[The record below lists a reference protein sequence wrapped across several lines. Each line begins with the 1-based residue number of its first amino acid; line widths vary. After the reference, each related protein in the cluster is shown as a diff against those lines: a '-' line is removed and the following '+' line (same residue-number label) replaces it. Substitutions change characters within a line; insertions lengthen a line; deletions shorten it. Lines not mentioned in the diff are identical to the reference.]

1 MIQTMHHL
9 TRARYILATL
19 LAGMA
24 CTLSMAQYGDFGLAE
39 QPADTAAVNDIIY
52 YGDLMDMSG
61 GYNVG
66 DTVFDFTAYD
76 FDGNPINLYDQLAGE
91 RPVVLVSGSV
101 SCIRFRNVFDPLLPG
116 QEVWAAR
123 TFIYDHQDD
132 FNWIFIYGVEAHPT
146 DGNCPSNCPPTI
158 NTDTAVVQ
166 PAIYSERRWAMH
178 NWENS
183 PEHDLPFTMYADNPD
198 NSIYNNF
205 FQRPFGL
212 LALNCDGTVGIRADW
227 VTSFFLDIS
236 NEEELM
242 TFRQNYTSCQIIWEP
257 EEGGDEEDEAEDDS
271 TEDDT
276 SDEEEGDDEDEAE
289 DDSTED
295 DTSDEEEG
303 DDEDEAEDDTSDDDT
318 TGDDD
323 DSDDDEPVDYDG
335 PYHALEGHAGS
346 GTASD
351 LSEQASAA
359 AALRVFPNP
368 AQAVLTVVIDS
379 QINSLQLTD
388 LRGRTFAQW
397 TSVDRFMTL
406 PVTDYPRG
414 QYVLIGRT
422 RDGATTHRRVILH

>member
-1 MIQTMHHL
+1 MIETMHHL
-9 TRARYILATL
+9 TRARYILVTL

-39 QPADTAAVNDIIY
+39 QPADTAAVDDIIY
-52 YGDLMDMSG
+52 YGDYMDMSG

-101 SCIRFRNVFDPLLPG
+101 SCIRFRNVFDPLVPG

-166 PAIYSERRWAMH
+166 PAVYSERRWAMH
-178 NWENS
+178 DWENS
-183 PEHDLPFTMYADNPD
+183 TEHDMPFTMYADNPD

-236 NEEELM
+236 NGEELM
-242 TFRQNYTSCQIIWEP
+242 MFRQGYTSCQIDWEP
-257 EEGGDEEDEAEDDS
+257 EEDEDEQDD

-276 SDEEEGDDEDEAE
+276 E
-289 DDSTED
+289 
-295 DTSDEEEG
+295 
-303 DDEDEAEDDTSDDDT
+303 DDDT
-318 TGDDD
+318 TGGDD
-323 DSDDDEPVDYDG
+323 DSDDDEPVNYDG
-335 PYHALEGHAGS
+335 PNHALEGHTGN

-351 LSEQASAA
+351 LSEQAPTG

-368 AQAVLTVVIDS
+368 AQSVLTVVSDVR
-379 QINSLQLTD
+379 INSLQLTD
-388 LRGRTFAQW
+388 LRGRTVAQW
-397 TSVDRFMTL
+397 TAVDRILTL
-406 PVTDYPRG
+406 PVADLPRG

-422 RDGATTHRRVILH
+422 PDGANSHRRVILH

>member
-1 MIQTMHHL
+1 MIETMHHL
-9 TRARYILATL
+9 TRARYILVTL

-39 QPADTAAVNDIIY
+39 QPADTAAVDDIIY
-52 YGDLMDMSG
+52 YGDYMDMSG

-101 SCIRFRNVFDPLLPG
+101 SCIRFRNVFDPLVPG

-166 PAIYSERRWAMH
+166 PAVYSERRWAMH
-178 NWENS
+178 DWENS
-183 PEHDLPFTMYADNPD
+183 TEHDMPFTMYADNPD

-242 TFRQNYTSCQIIWEP
+242 MFRQGYTSCQIDWEP
-257 EEGGDEEDEAEDDS
+257 EEDEDEEEQDD

-276 SDEEEGDDEDEAE
+276 E
-289 DDSTED
+289 
-295 DTSDEEEG
+295 
-303 DDEDEAEDDTSDDDT
+303 DDDT
-318 TGDDD
+318 TGGDD

-335 PYHALEGHAGS
+335 PNHALEGHTGN

-351 LSEQASAA
+351 LSEQAPTG

-368 AQAVLTVVIDS
+368 AQSVLTVVSDVR
-379 QINSLQLTD
+379 INSLQLTD
-388 LRGRTFAQW
+388 LRGRTVAQW
-397 TSVDRFMTL
+397 TAVDRILTL
-406 PVTDYPRG
+406 PVADLPRG

-422 RDGATTHRRVILH
+422 PDGAISHRRVILH

>member
-1 MIQTMHHL
+1 MIETMHHL
-9 TRARYILATL
+9 TRARYILVTL

-39 QPADTAAVNDIIY
+39 QPADTAAVDDIIY
-52 YGDLMDMSG
+52 YGDYMDMSG

-91 RPVVLVSGSV
+91 QPVVLVSGSV
-101 SCIRFRNVFDPLLPG
+101 SCIRFRNVFDPLVPG

-166 PAIYSERRWAMH
+166 PAVYSERRWAMH
-178 NWENS
+178 DWENS
-183 PEHDLPFTMYADNPD
+183 TEHDMPFTMYADNPD

-236 NEEELM
+236 NGEELM
-242 TFRQNYTSCQIIWEP
+242 MFRQGYTSCQIDWEP
-257 EEGGDEEDEAEDDS
+257 EEDEDEQDD

-276 SDEEEGDDEDEAE
+276 E
-289 DDSTED
+289 
-295 DTSDEEEG
+295 
-303 DDEDEAEDDTSDDDT
+303 DDDT
-318 TGDDD
+318 TGGDD

-335 PYHALEGHAGS
+335 PNHALEGHTGN

-351 LSEQASAA
+351 LSEQAPTG

-368 AQAVLTVVIDS
+368 AQSVLTVVSDVR
-379 QINSLQLTD
+379 INSLQLTD
-388 LRGRTFAQW
+388 LRGRTVAQW
-397 TSVDRFMTL
+397 TAVDRILTL
-406 PVTDYPRG
+406 PVADLPRG

-422 RDGATTHRRVILH
+422 PDGANSHRRVILH

>member
-1 MIQTMHHL
+1 MIETMHHL
-9 TRARYILATL
+9 TLARHILATL

-24 CTLSMAQYGDFGLAE
+24 CTLSVAQYGDFGLAE
-39 QPADTAAVNDIIY
+39 QPADTAAVDDIIY
-52 YGDLMDMSG
+52 YGDYMDMSG

-91 RPVVLVSGSV
+91 QPVVLVSGSV
-101 SCIRFRNVFDPLLPG
+101 SCIRFRNVFDPLVPG

-166 PAIYSERRWAMH
+166 PAVYSERRWAMH
-178 NWENS
+178 DWENS
-183 PEHDLPFTMYADNPD
+183 TEHDMPFTMYADNPD

-236 NEEELM
+236 NGEELM
-242 TFRQNYTSCQIIWEP
+242 MFRQGYTSCQIDWEP
-257 EEGGDEEDEAEDDS
+257 EEDEEEQDD

-276 SDEEEGDDEDEAE
+276 E
-289 DDSTED
+289 
-295 DTSDEEEG
+295 
-303 DDEDEAEDDTSDDDT
+303 DDDT
-318 TGDDD
+318 TGGDD
-323 DSDDDEPVDYDG
+323 DSDDDEPVDYHG
-335 PYHALEGHAGS
+335 PDHALEGHTGN

-351 LSEQASAA
+351 LSEQAPTG

-368 AQAVLTVVIDS
+368 AQSVLTVVSDAR
-379 QINSLQLTD
+379 INSLQLTD
-388 LRGRTFAQW
+388 LRGRTVAQW
-397 TSVDRFMTL
+397 TAVDRILTL
-406 PVTDYPRG
+406 PVADLPRG

-422 RDGATTHRRVILH
+422 PDGAISHRRVILH

>member
-1 MIQTMHHL
+1 MIETMHHL
-9 TRARYILATL
+9 TTARHILTAL

-24 CTLSMAQYGDFGLAE
+24 CTLSRAQYGDFGLAE
-39 QPADTAAVNDIIY
+39 QPADTAAVDDIIY
-52 YGDLMDMSG
+52 YGDYMDMSG
-61 GYNVG
+61 GYHVG

-76 FDGNPINLYDQLAGE
+76 FDGNPINLYDQLAGQ

-101 SCIRFRNVFDPLLPG
+101 SCIRFRNVFDPLIPG

-123 TFIYDHQDD
+123 TFIYDHQED

-166 PAIYSERRWAMH
+166 PAVYSERRWAMH
-178 NWENS
+178 DWENS

-227 VTSFFLDIS
+227 VTSFFLDVS

-242 TFRQNYTSCQIIWEP
+242 LFRQNYTSCQIDWEP
-257 EEGGDEEDEAEDDS
+257 EEDEDEQDD

-276 SDEEEGDDEDEAE
+276 NE
-289 DDSTED
+289 
-295 DTSDEEEG
+295 
-303 DDEDEAEDDTSDDDT
+303 DDT
-318 TGDDD
+318 TGGDD
-323 DSDDDEPVDYDG
+323 DSDEDEPVDYDG
-335 PYHALEGHAGS
+335 PDHALEGHAGN
-346 GTASD
+346 GTESD
-351 LSEQASAA
+351 LSEQAPIG

-368 AQAVLTVVIDS
+368 AQSVLTVVSDA

-388 LRGRTFAQW
+388 LRGRTVAQL
-397 TSVDRFMTL
+397 TAVDRFLTL
-406 PVTDYPRG
+406 PVADLPRG

-422 RDGATTHRRVILH
+422 PDGAISHRRVILH

>member
-1 MIQTMHHL
+1 MIETMHHL
-9 TRARYILATL
+9 TRARYILVTL

-39 QPADTAAVNDIIY
+39 QPADTAVVDDIIY
-52 YGDLMDMSG
+52 YGDYMDMSG

-101 SCIRFRNVFDPLLPG
+101 SCIRFRNVFDPLVPG

-166 PAIYSERRWAMH
+166 PAVYSERRWAMYD
-178 NWENS
+178 WENS
-183 PEHDLPFTMYADNPD
+183 TEHDMPFTMFVDNPD

-236 NEEELM
+236 NGEELM
-242 TFRQNYTSCQIIWEP
+242 MFRQGYTSCQIDWEP
-257 EEGGDEEDEAEDDS
+257 EEDE
-271 TEDDT
+271 
-276 SDEEEGDDEDEAE
+276 DEEEQ
-289 DDSTED
+289 D
-295 DTSDEEEG
+295 DTEN
-303 DDEDEAEDDTSDDDT
+303 DDT
-318 TGDDD
+318 TGGDD
-323 DSDDDEPVDYDG
+323 DSDDDEPVDYHG
-335 PYHALEGHAGS
+335 PDHALEGHTGNE
-346 GTASD
+346 TASD
-351 LSEQASAA
+351 LSEQAPTG

-368 AQAVLTVVIDS
+368 AQSVLTVVSDAR
-379 QINSLQLTD
+379 INSLQLTD
-388 LRGRTFAQW
+388 LRGRTVAQW
-397 TSVDRFMTL
+397 TAVERILTL
-406 PVTDYPRG
+406 PVADLPRG

-422 RDGATTHRRVILH
+422 PDGAISHRRVILH

>member
-1 MIQTMHHL
+1 MIETMHHL
-9 TRARYILATL
+9 TRARYILVTL

-39 QPADTAAVNDIIY
+39 QPADTAAVDDIIY
-52 YGDLMDMSG
+52 YGDYMDMSG

-101 SCIRFRNVFDPLLPG
+101 SCIRFRNVFDPLVPG

-166 PAIYSERRWAMH
+166 PAVYSERRWAMH
-178 NWENS
+178 DWENS
-183 PEHDLPFTMYADNPD
+183 TEHDMPFTMYADNPD

-242 TFRQNYTSCQIIWEP
+242 MFRQGYTSCQIDWEP
-257 EEGGDEEDEAEDDS
+257 EEDE
-271 TEDDT
+271 
-276 SDEEEGDDEDEAE
+276 DEEEQ
-289 DDSTED
+289 D
-295 DTSDEEEG
+295 DTE
-303 DDEDEAEDDTSDDDT
+303 DDDT
-318 TGDDD
+318 TGGDD

-335 PYHALEGHAGS
+335 PNHALEGHTGN

-351 LSEQASAA
+351 LSEQAPTG

-368 AQAVLTVVIDS
+368 AQSVLTVVSDAR
-379 QINSLQLTD
+379 INSLQLTD
-388 LRGRTFAQW
+388 LRGRTVAQW
-397 TSVDRFMTL
+397 TAVDRILTL
-406 PVTDYPRG
+406 PVADLPRG

-422 RDGATTHRRVILH
+422 PDGAISHRRVILH

>member
-1 MIQTMHHL
+1 MIETMHHL
-9 TRARYILATL
+9 TRARYILVTL

-39 QPADTAAVNDIIY
+39 QPADTAAVDDIIY
-52 YGDLMDMSG
+52 YGDYMDMSG

-91 RPVVLVSGSV
+91 QPVVLVSGSV
-101 SCIRFRNVFDPLLPG
+101 SCIRFRNVFDPLVPG

-166 PAIYSERRWAMH
+166 PAVYSERRWAMH
-178 NWENS
+178 DWENS
-183 PEHDLPFTMYADNPD
+183 TEHDMPFTMYADNPD

-236 NEEELM
+236 NGEELM
-242 TFRQNYTSCQIIWEP
+242 MFRHGYTSCQIDWEP
-257 EEGGDEEDEAEDDS
+257 EEDEEEQDD

-276 SDEEEGDDEDEAE
+276 E
-289 DDSTED
+289 
-295 DTSDEEEG
+295 
-303 DDEDEAEDDTSDDDT
+303 DDDT
-318 TGDDD
+318 TGGDD
-323 DSDDDEPVDYDG
+323 DSDDDEPVDYHG
-335 PYHALEGHAGS
+335 PDHALEGHTGN

-351 LSEQASAA
+351 LSEQAPTG

-368 AQAVLTVVIDS
+368 AQSVLTVVSDAR
-379 QINSLQLTD
+379 INSLQLTD
-388 LRGRTFAQW
+388 LRGRTVAQW
-397 TSVDRFMTL
+397 TAVDRILTL
-406 PVTDYPRG
+406 PVADLPRG

-422 RDGATTHRRVILH
+422 PDGAISLRRVILH

>member
-1 MIQTMHHL
+1 MIETMHHL
-9 TRARYILATL
+9 TIARHILKAL
-19 LAGMA
+19 LAVMA
-24 CTLSMAQYGDFGLAE
+24 CTLSRAQYGDFGLAE
-39 QPADTAAVNDIIY
+39 QPADTAAVDDIIY
-52 YGDLMDMSG
+52 YGDYMDMSG

-76 FDGNPINLYDQLAGE
+76 FDGNPINLYDQLAGQ

-101 SCIRFRNVFDPLLPG
+101 SCIRFRNVFDPLIPG

-123 TFIYDHQDD
+123 TFIYDHQED

-166 PAIYSERRWAMH
+166 PAVYSERRWAMH
-178 NWENS
+178 DWENS

-227 VTSFFLDIS
+227 VTSFFLDVS

-242 TFRQNYTSCQIIWEP
+242 MFRQNYTSCQIDWEP
-257 EEGGDEEDEAEDDS
+257 EEDEDEQDD

-276 SDEEEGDDEDEAE
+276 NE
-289 DDSTED
+289 
-295 DTSDEEEG
+295 
-303 DDEDEAEDDTSDDDT
+303 DDT
-318 TGDDD
+318 TGGDD
-323 DSDDDEPVDYDG
+323 DSDEDEPVDYDG
-335 PYHALEGHAGS
+335 PDHALEGHAGN
-346 GTASD
+346 GTESD
-351 LSEQASAA
+351 LSEQAPIG

-368 AQAVLTVVIDS
+368 AQSVLTVVSDA

-388 LRGRTFAQW
+388 LRGRTVAQL
-397 TSVDRFMTL
+397 TAVDRFLTL
-406 PVTDYPRG
+406 PVADLPRG

-422 RDGATTHRRVILH
+422 PDGAISHRRVILH

>member
-1 MIQTMHHL
+1 MIETMHHL

-24 CTLSMAQYGDFGLAE
+24 CTLSMAQYGDFGLPV
-39 QPADTAAVNDIIY
+39 QPADTASVDDIIY
-52 YGDLMDMSG
+52 YGDYMDMSG

-101 SCIRFRNVFDPLLPG
+101 SCIRFRNVFDPLVPG

-166 PAIYSERRWAMH
+166 PAVYSERRWAMH
-178 NWENS
+178 DWENS
-183 PEHDLPFTMYADNPD
+183 TEHDMPFTMFADNPD

-242 TFRQNYTSCQIIWEP
+242 MFRQGYTSCQIDWEP
-257 EEGGDEEDEAEDDS
+257 EEDENEEGQ
-271 TEDDT
+271 DDT
-276 SDEEEGDDEDEAE
+276 E
-289 DDSTED
+289 
-295 DTSDEEEG
+295 
-303 DDEDEAEDDTSDDDT
+303 DDDT
-318 TGDDD
+318 TGGDD

-335 PYHALEGHAGS
+335 PDHALEGHTEN

-351 LSEQASAA
+351 LSEQAPTG

-368 AQAVLTVVIDS
+368 AQSVLTVVSDVR
-379 QINSLQLTD
+379 INSLQLTD
-388 LRGRTFAQW
+388 LRGRTVAQW
-397 TSVDRFMTL
+397 TAVDRILTL
-406 PVTDYPRG
+406 PVADLPRG

-422 RDGATTHRRVILH
+422 PDGAISHRRVILH

>member
-1 MIQTMHHL
+1 MIKTMHHL
-9 TRARYILATL
+9 TLARHILATL

-24 CTLSMAQYGDFGLAE
+24 CTLSVAQYGDFGLAE
-39 QPADTAAVNDIIY
+39 QPADTAAVDDIIY
-52 YGDLMDMSG
+52 YGDYMDMSG

-91 RPVVLVSGSV
+91 QPVVLVSGSV
-101 SCIRFRNVFDPLLPG
+101 SCIRFRNVFDPLVPG

-166 PAIYSERRWAMH
+166 PAVYSERRWAMH
-178 NWENS
+178 DWENS
-183 PEHDLPFTMYADNPD
+183 TEHDMPFTMYADNPD

-236 NEEELM
+236 NGEELM
-242 TFRQNYTSCQIIWEP
+242 MFRQGYTSCQIDWEP
-257 EEGGDEEDEAEDDS
+257 EEDEEEQDD

-276 SDEEEGDDEDEAE
+276 E
-289 DDSTED
+289 
-295 DTSDEEEG
+295 
-303 DDEDEAEDDTSDDDT
+303 DDDT
-318 TGDDD
+318 TGGDD
-323 DSDDDEPVDYDG
+323 DSDDDEPVDYHG
-335 PYHALEGHAGS
+335 PDHALEGHTGN

-351 LSEQASAA
+351 LSEQAPTG

-368 AQAVLTVVIDS
+368 AQSLLTVVSDAR
-379 QINSLQLTD
+379 INSLQLTD
-388 LRGRTFAQW
+388 LRGRTVAQW
-397 TSVDRFMTL
+397 TAVDRILTL
-406 PVTDYPRG
+406 PVADLPRG

-422 RDGATTHRRVILH
+422 PDGAISHRRVILH

>member
-1 MIQTMHHL
+1 MIETMHHL
-9 TRARYILATL
+9 TRARYILVTL

-39 QPADTAAVNDIIY
+39 QPADTAAVDDIIY
-52 YGDLMDMSG
+52 YGDYMDMSG

-101 SCIRFRNVFDPLLPG
+101 SCIRFRNVFDPLVPG

-166 PAIYSERRWAMH
+166 PAVYSERRWAMH
-178 NWENS
+178 DWENS
-183 PEHDLPFTMYADNPD
+183 TEHDMPFTMYADNPD

-242 TFRQNYTSCQIIWEP
+242 MFRQGYTSCQIDWEP
-257 EEGGDEEDEAEDDS
+257 EEDE
-271 TEDDT
+271 
-276 SDEEEGDDEDEAE
+276 DEEEQ
-289 DDSTED
+289 D
-295 DTSDEEEG
+295 DTE
-303 DDEDEAEDDTSDDDT
+303 DDDT
-318 TGDDD
+318 TGGDD

-335 PYHALEGHAGS
+335 PNHALEGHTGN

-351 LSEQASAA
+351 LSEQAPTG

-368 AQAVLTVVIDS
+368 AQSVLTVVSDVR
-379 QINSLQLTD
+379 INSLQLTD
-388 LRGRTFAQW
+388 LRGRTVAQW
-397 TSVDRFMTL
+397 TAVDRILTL
-406 PVTDYPRG
+406 PVADLPRG
-414 QYVLIGRT
+414 QYVLIGHMP
-422 RDGATTHRRVILH
+422 DGAISHRRVILH

>member
-1 MIQTMHHL
+1 MIETMHHL

-39 QPADTAAVNDIIY
+39 QPADTAAVDDIIY
-52 YGDLMDMSG
+52 YGDYMDMSG

-101 SCIRFRNVFDPLLPG
+101 SCIRFRNVFDPLVPG

-166 PAIYSERRWAMH
+166 PAVYSERRWAMH
-178 NWENS
+178 DWENS
-183 PEHDLPFTMYADNPD
+183 TEHDMPFTMYADNPD

-242 TFRQNYTSCQIIWEP
+242 MFRQGYTSCQIDWEP
-257 EEGGDEEDEAEDDS
+257 EEDEDEEEQDD

-276 SDEEEGDDEDEAE
+276 E
-289 DDSTED
+289 
-295 DTSDEEEG
+295 
-303 DDEDEAEDDTSDDDT
+303 DDDT
-318 TGDDD
+318 TGGDD

-335 PYHALEGHAGS
+335 PNHALEGHTGN

-351 LSEQASAA
+351 LSEQAPTG

-368 AQAVLTVVIDS
+368 AQSVLTVVSDVR
-379 QINSLQLTD
+379 INSLRLTD
-388 LRGRTFAQW
+388 LRGRTVAQW
-397 TSVDRFMTL
+397 TAVDRILTL
-406 PVTDYPRG
+406 PVADLPRG

-422 RDGATTHRRVILH
+422 PDGAISHRRVILH

>member
-1 MIQTMHHL
+1 MIETMHHL
-9 TRARYILATL
+9 TRARYILVTL

-39 QPADTAAVNDIIY
+39 QPADTAAVDDIIY
-52 YGDLMDMSG
+52 YGDYMDMSG

-101 SCIRFRNVFDPLLPG
+101 SCIRFRNVFDPLVPG

-166 PAIYSERRWAMH
+166 PAVYSERRWAMH
-178 NWENS
+178 DWENS
-183 PEHDLPFTMYADNPD
+183 TEHDMPFTMYADNPD

-242 TFRQNYTSCQIIWEP
+242 MFRQGYTSCQIDWEP
-257 EEGGDEEDEAEDDS
+257 EEDE
-271 TEDDT
+271 
-276 SDEEEGDDEDEAE
+276 DEEEQ
-289 DDSTED
+289 D
-295 DTSDEEEG
+295 DTE
-303 DDEDEAEDDTSDDDT
+303 DDDT
-318 TGDDD
+318 TGGDD

-335 PYHALEGHAGS
+335 PNHALEGHTGN

-351 LSEQASAA
+351 LSEQAPTG

-368 AQAVLTVVIDS
+368 AQSVLTVVSDAR
-379 QINSLQLTD
+379 INSLQLTD
-388 LRGRTFAQW
+388 LRGRTVAQW
-397 TSVDRFMTL
+397 TAVDRILTL
-406 PVTDYPRG
+406 PVADLPRG
-414 QYVLIGRT
+414 QYVLIGRMP
-422 RDGATTHRRVILH
+422 DGAISHRRVILH

>member
-1 MIQTMHHL
+1 MIETMHHL
-9 TRARYILATL
+9 TRARYILVTL

-39 QPADTAAVNDIIY
+39 QPADTAAVDDIIY
-52 YGDLMDMSG
+52 YGDYMDMSG

-101 SCIRFRNVFDPLLPG
+101 SCIRFRNVFDPLVPG

-166 PAIYSERRWAMH
+166 PAVYSERRWAMH
-178 NWENS
+178 DWENS
-183 PEHDLPFTMYADNPD
+183 TEHDMPFTMYADNPD

-242 TFRQNYTSCQIIWEP
+242 MFRQGYTSCQIDWEP
-257 EEGGDEEDEAEDDS
+257 EEDEDEEEQDD

-276 SDEEEGDDEDEAE
+276 E
-289 DDSTED
+289 
-295 DTSDEEEG
+295 
-303 DDEDEAEDDTSDDDT
+303 DDDT
-318 TGDDD
+318 TGGDD

-335 PYHALEGHAGS
+335 PNHALEGHTGN

-351 LSEQASAA
+351 LSEQAPTG

-368 AQAVLTVVIDS
+368 AQSVLTVVSDVR
-379 QINSLQLTD
+379 INSLQLTD
-388 LRGRTFAQW
+388 LRGRTVAQW
-397 TSVDRFMTL
+397 TAFDRILTL
-406 PVTDYPRG
+406 PVADLPRG

-422 RDGATTHRRVILH
+422 PDGAISHRRVTLH

>member
-1 MIQTMHHL
+1 MIETMHHL

-39 QPADTAAVNDIIY
+39 QPADTAVVDDIIY
-52 YGDLMDMSG
+52 YGDYMDMSG

-76 FDGNPINLYDQLAGE
+76 FDGNPINLYDQLPGE

-101 SCIRFRNVFDPLLPG
+101 SCIRFRNVFDPLVPG

-166 PAIYSERRWAMH
+166 PAVYSERRWAMH
-178 NWENS
+178 DWENS
-183 PEHDLPFTMYADNPD
+183 TEHDMPFTMYADNPD

-242 TFRQNYTSCQIIWEP
+242 MFRQGYTSCQIDWEP
-257 EEGGDEEDEAEDDS
+257 EEDE
-271 TEDDT
+271 
-276 SDEEEGDDEDEAE
+276 DEEEQ
-289 DDSTED
+289 D
-295 DTSDEEEG
+295 DTEN
-303 DDEDEAEDDTSDDDT
+303 DDT
-318 TGDDD
+318 TGGDD
-323 DSDDDEPVDYDG
+323 DSDDDEPVDYHG
-335 PYHALEGHAGS
+335 PDHALEGHTGN

-351 LSEQASAA
+351 LSEHAPTG

-368 AQAVLTVVIDS
+368 AQSVLTVVSDARS
-379 QINSLQLTD
+379 NSLQLTD
-388 LRGRTFAQW
+388 LRGRTVAQW
-397 TSVDRFMTL
+397 TAVDRILTL
-406 PVTDYPRG
+406 PVADLPRG
-414 QYVLIGRT
+414 QYVLIGRMP
-422 RDGATTHRRVILH
+422 DGAISHRRVILH

>member
-1 MIQTMHHL
+1 MIETMHHL
-9 TRARYILATL
+9 TRARHILVTL

-39 QPADTAAVNDIIY
+39 QPADTAAVDDIIY
-52 YGDLMDMSG
+52 YGDFMDMSG

-76 FDGNPINLYDQLAGE
+76 FGGNPINLYDELAGE

-101 SCIRFRNVFDPLLPG
+101 SCIRFRNVFDPLVPG

-166 PAIYSERRWAMH
+166 PAVYSERRWAMH
-178 NWENS
+178 DWENS
-183 PEHDLPFTMYADNPD
+183 TEHDMPFTMYADNPD

-242 TFRQNYTSCQIIWEP
+242 IFRQGYTSCQIDWEP
-257 EEGGDEEDEAEDDS
+257 EEDEEEQDD

-276 SDEEEGDDEDEAE
+276 N
-289 DDSTED
+289 D
-295 DTSDEEEG
+295 DTE
-303 DDEDEAEDDTSDDDT
+303 DDDT
-318 TGDDD
+318 TGGDD
-323 DSDDDEPVDYDG
+323 DSDEDEPVDYEG
-335 PYHALEGHAGS
+335 PDHALEGHAGN

-351 LSEQASAA
+351 LSEQAPTG

-368 AQAVLTVVIDS
+368 AQSTLTVVSDA

-388 LRGRTFAQW
+388 LRGRTVAQW
-397 TSVDRFMTL
+397 TAVDRFLTL
-406 PVTDYPRG
+406 PVADLPRG

-422 RDGATTHRRVILH
+422 PDGATAHRRVILH

>member
-1 MIQTMHHL
+1 MIETMHHL
-9 TRARYILATL
+9 TRARYILVTL

-39 QPADTAAVNDIIY
+39 QPADTAAVDDIIY
-52 YGDLMDMSG
+52 YGDYMDMSG

-101 SCIRFRNVFDPLLPG
+101 SCIRFRNVFDPLVPG

-166 PAIYSERRWAMH
+166 PAVYSERRWAMH
-178 NWENS
+178 DWENS
-183 PEHDLPFTMYADNPD
+183 TEHDMPFTMYADNPD

-242 TFRQNYTSCQIIWEP
+242 MFRQGYTSCQIDWEP
-257 EEGGDEEDEAEDDS
+257 EEDE
-271 TEDDT
+271 
-276 SDEEEGDDEDEAE
+276 DEEEQ
-289 DDSTED
+289 D
-295 DTSDEEEG
+295 DTE
-303 DDEDEAEDDTSDDDT
+303 DDDT
-318 TGDDD
+318 TGGDD
-323 DSDDDEPVDYDG
+323 DSDDDEPVDYHG
-335 PYHALEGHAGS
+335 PDHALEGHTGN

-351 LSEQASAA
+351 LSEQAPTG

-368 AQAVLTVVIDS
+368 AQSVLTVVSDAR
-379 QINSLQLTD
+379 INSLQLTD
-388 LRGRTFAQW
+388 LRGRTVAQW
-397 TSVDRFMTL
+397 TAVDRILTL
-406 PVTDYPRG
+406 PVADLPRG

-422 RDGATTHRRVILH
+422 PDGAISHRRVILH

>member
-1 MIQTMHHL
+1 MIETMHHL
-9 TRARYILATL
+9 TRARYILVTL
-19 LAGMA
+19 LAGLA
-24 CTLSMAQYGDFGLAE
+24 CTLSMAQYGDFGMAE
-39 QPADTAAVNDIIY
+39 QPADTAAVDDLIY
-52 YGDLMDMSG
+52 YGDYMDMSG

-66 DTVFDFTAYD
+66 DTIFDFTAYD

-101 SCIRFRNVFDPLLPG
+101 SCIRFRNVFDPLVPG

-123 TFIYDHQDD
+123 TFIYNHQDD

-166 PAIYSERRWAMH
+166 PSVYSERMWAMH

-183 PEHDLPFTMYADNPD
+183 PDHDLPFSMYADNPD

-236 NEEELM
+236 NEEELIM
-242 TFRQNYTSCQIIWEP
+242 FRQNYISCQIDWEA
-257 EEGGDEEDEAEDDS
+257 EVDEDEED
-271 TEDDT
+271 DT
-276 SDEEEGDDEDEAE
+276 
-289 DDSTED
+289 
-295 DTSDEEEG
+295 
-303 DDEDEAEDDTSDDDT
+303 EDDTSDDDT

-323 DSDDDEPVDYDG
+323 NSDDDEPVDSNG
-335 PYHALEGHAGS
+335 PDHALEGQAGN

-351 LSEQASAA
+351 LSEQATTGN
-359 AALRVFPNP
+359 ALRVFPNP
-368 AQAVLTVVIDS
+368 AQSELTVVSDA

-388 LRGRTFAQW
+388 LRGRTVAQW
-397 TSVDRFMTL
+397 TAVDRFLTL
-406 PVTDYPRG
+406 PGVDFPRG
-414 QYVLIGRT
+414 QYVLVGRT
-422 RDGATTHRRVILH
+422 KDGATTHRRVILH

>member
-1 MIQTMHHL
+1 MIETMHHL
-9 TRARYILATL
+9 TRARYILVTL

-39 QPADTAAVNDIIY
+39 QPADTAAVDDIIY
-52 YGDLMDMSG
+52 YGDYMDMSG

-101 SCIRFRNVFDPLLPG
+101 SCIRFRNVFDPLVPG

-166 PAIYSERRWAMH
+166 PAVYYERRWAMH
-178 NWENS
+178 DWENS
-183 PEHDLPFTMYADNPD
+183 TEHDMPFTMYADNPD

-236 NEEELM
+236 NGEELM
-242 TFRQNYTSCQIIWEP
+242 MFRQGYTSCQIDWEP
-257 EEGGDEEDEAEDDS
+257 EEDEDEEEQDD

-276 SDEEEGDDEDEAE
+276 E
-289 DDSTED
+289 
-295 DTSDEEEG
+295 
-303 DDEDEAEDDTSDDDT
+303 DDDT
-318 TGDDD
+318 TGGDD
-323 DSDDDEPVDYDG
+323 DSDDDEPVDYHG
-335 PYHALEGHAGS
+335 PDHALEGHTGN

-351 LSEQASAA
+351 LSEQAPTG

-368 AQAVLTVVIDS
+368 AQSVLTVVSDAR
-379 QINSLQLTD
+379 INSLQLTD
-388 LRGRTFAQW
+388 LRGRTVAQW
-397 TSVDRFMTL
+397 TAVDRILTL
-406 PVTDYPRG
+406 PVADLPRG

-422 RDGATTHRRVILH
+422 PDGAISHRRVILH

>member
-1 MIQTMHHL
+1 MIETMHHL
-9 TRARYILATL
+9 TRARYILVTL

-39 QPADTAAVNDIIY
+39 QPADTAAVDDIIY
-52 YGDLMDMSG
+52 YGDYMDMSG

-101 SCIRFRNVFDPLLPG
+101 SCIRFRNVFDPLVPG

-166 PAIYSERRWAMH
+166 PAVYSERRWAMH
-178 NWENS
+178 DWENS
-183 PEHDLPFTMYADNPD
+183 TEHDMPFTMYADNPD

-242 TFRQNYTSCQIIWEP
+242 MFRQGYTSCQIDWEP
-257 EEGGDEEDEAEDDS
+257 EEDEDEEEQDD

-276 SDEEEGDDEDEAE
+276 E
-289 DDSTED
+289 
-295 DTSDEEEG
+295 
-303 DDEDEAEDDTSDDDT
+303 DDDT
-318 TGDDD
+318 TGGDD
-323 DSDDDEPVDYDG
+323 DSDDDEPVDYHG
-335 PYHALEGHAGS
+335 PDHALEGHTGN

-351 LSEQASAA
+351 LSEQAPTG

-368 AQAVLTVVIDS
+368 AQSVLTVVSDVR
-379 QINSLQLTD
+379 INSLQLTD
-388 LRGRTFAQW
+388 LRGRTVAQW
-397 TSVDRFMTL
+397 TAVDRILTL
-406 PVTDYPRG
+406 PVADLPRG

-422 RDGATTHRRVILH
+422 PDGAISHRRVILH

>member
-1 MIQTMHHL
+1 MIETMHHL
-9 TRARYILATL
+9 TRARYILVTF

-24 CTLSMAQYGDFGLAE
+24 CTLSIAQYGDFGLAE
-39 QPADTAAVNDIIY
+39 QPADTAVVDDIIY
-52 YGDLMDMSG
+52 YGDYMDMSG

-101 SCIRFRNVFDPLLPG
+101 SCIRFRNVFDPLVPG

-166 PAIYSERRWAMH
+166 PAVYSERRWAMH
-178 NWENS
+178 DWENS
-183 PEHDLPFTMYADNPD
+183 TEHDMPFTMYADNPD

-227 VTSFFLDIS
+227 VTSFFLDNS
-236 NEEELM
+236 NGEELM
-242 TFRQNYTSCQIIWEP
+242 MFRQGYTSCQIDWEP
-257 EEGGDEEDEAEDDS
+257 EEDE
-271 TEDDT
+271 
-276 SDEEEGDDEDEAE
+276 DEEEQ
-289 DDSTED
+289 D
-295 DTSDEEEG
+295 DTE
-303 DDEDEAEDDTSDDDT
+303 DDDT
-318 TGDDD
+318 TGGDD

-335 PYHALEGHAGS
+335 PDHALEGHTGN

-351 LSEQASAA
+351 LSEQAPTG

-368 AQAVLTVVIDS
+368 AQSVLTVVSDVR
-379 QINSLQLTD
+379 INSLQLTD
-388 LRGRTFAQW
+388 LRGRTVAQW
-397 TSVDRFMTL
+397 TAVDRILTL
-406 PVTDYPRG
+406 PVADLPRG
-414 QYVLIGRT
+414 QYVLIGRMP
-422 RDGATTHRRVILH
+422 DGAISHRRVILH

>member
-1 MIQTMHHL
+1 MIETMHHL
-9 TRARYILATL
+9 TRARYILVTL

-39 QPADTAAVNDIIY
+39 QPADTAAVDDIIY
-52 YGDLMDMSG
+52 YGDYMDMSG

-101 SCIRFRNVFDPLLPG
+101 SCIRFRNVFDPLVPG

-166 PAIYSERRWAMH
+166 PAVYSERRWAMH
-178 NWENS
+178 DWENS
-183 PEHDLPFTMYADNPD
+183 TEHDMPFTMYADNPD

-242 TFRQNYTSCQIIWEP
+242 MFRQGYTSCQIDWEP
-257 EEGGDEEDEAEDDS
+257 EEDE
-271 TEDDT
+271 
-276 SDEEEGDDEDEAE
+276 DEEEQ
-289 DDSTED
+289 D
-295 DTSDEEEG
+295 DTE
-303 DDEDEAEDDTSDDDT
+303 DDDT
-318 TGDDD
+318 TGGDD

-335 PYHALEGHAGS
+335 PNHALEGHTGN

-351 LSEQASAA
+351 LSEQAPTG

-368 AQAVLTVVIDS
+368 AQSVLTVVSDVR
-379 QINSLQLTD
+379 INSLQLTD
-388 LRGRTFAQW
+388 LRGRTVAQW
-397 TSVDRFMTL
+397 TAVDRILTL
-406 PVTDYPRG
+406 PVADLPRG

-422 RDGATTHRRVILH
+422 PDGAISHRRVILH

>member
-1 MIQTMHHL
+1 MIETMHHL
-9 TRARYILATL
+9 TRARYILVTL

-39 QPADTAAVNDIIY
+39 QPADTAAVDDIIY
-52 YGDLMDMSG
+52 YGDYMDMSG

-101 SCIRFRNVFDPLLPG
+101 SCIRFRNVFDPLVPG

-166 PAIYSERRWAMH
+166 PAVYSERRWAMH
-178 NWENS
+178 DWENS
-183 PEHDLPFTMYADNPD
+183 TEHDMPFTMYADNPD

-236 NEEELM
+236 NGEELM
-242 TFRQNYTSCQIIWEP
+242 MFRQGYTSCQIDWEP
-257 EEGGDEEDEAEDDS
+257 EEDEDEEEQDD

-276 SDEEEGDDEDEAE
+276 E
-289 DDSTED
+289 
-295 DTSDEEEG
+295 
-303 DDEDEAEDDTSDDDT
+303 DDDT
-318 TGDDD
+318 TGGDD

-335 PYHALEGHAGS
+335 PNHALEGHTGN

-351 LSEQASAA
+351 LSEQAPTG

-368 AQAVLTVVIDS
+368 AQSVLTVVSDVR
-379 QINSLQLTD
+379 INSLQLTD
-388 LRGRTFAQW
+388 LRGRTVAQW
-397 TSVDRFMTL
+397 TAVDRILTL
-406 PVTDYPRG
+406 PVADLPRG

-422 RDGATTHRRVILH
+422 PDGAISHRRVILH

>member
-1 MIQTMHHL
+1 MIETMHHL
-9 TRARYILATL
+9 TRARHILVTL

-39 QPADTAAVNDIIY
+39 QPADTAAVDDIIY
-52 YGDLMDMSG
+52 YGDFMDMSG

-66 DTVFDFTAYD
+66 DTVYDFTAYD
-76 FDGNPINLYDQLAGE
+76 FGGNPINLYDELAGE

-101 SCIRFRNVFDPLLPG
+101 SCIRFRNVFDPLVPG

-166 PAIYSERRWAMH
+166 PAVYSERRWAMH
-178 NWENS
+178 DWENS
-183 PEHDLPFTMYADNPD
+183 TEHDMPFTMYADNPD

-242 TFRQNYTSCQIIWEP
+242 IFRQGYTSCQIDWEP
-257 EEGGDEEDEAEDDS
+257 EEDEDEQDD

-276 SDEEEGDDEDEAE
+276 N
-289 DDSTED
+289 D
-295 DTSDEEEG
+295 DTE
-303 DDEDEAEDDTSDDDT
+303 DDDT
-318 TGDDD
+318 TGGDD
-323 DSDDDEPVDYDG
+323 DSDEDEPVDYEG
-335 PYHALEGHAGS
+335 PDHALEGHAGN

-351 LSEQASAA
+351 LSEQAPTG

-368 AQAVLTVVIDS
+368 AQSTLTVVSDA

-388 LRGRTFAQW
+388 LRGRSVAQW
-397 TSVDRFMTL
+397 TAVDRFLTL
-406 PVTDYPRG
+406 PVADLPRG

-422 RDGATTHRRVILH
+422 PDGATAHRRVILH

>member
-1 MIQTMHHL
+1 MHHL
-9 TRARYILATL
+9 TLARHILATL

-24 CTLSMAQYGDFGLAE
+24 CTLSVAQYGDFGLAE
-39 QPADTAAVNDIIY
+39 QPADTAAVDDIIY
-52 YGDLMDMSG
+52 YGDYMDMSG

-91 RPVVLVSGSV
+91 QPVVLVSGSV
-101 SCIRFRNVFDPLLPG
+101 SCIRFRNVFDPLVPG

-166 PAIYSERRWAMH
+166 PAVYSERRWAMH
-178 NWENS
+178 DWENS
-183 PEHDLPFTMYADNPD
+183 TEHDMPFTMYADNPD

-236 NEEELM
+236 NGEELM
-242 TFRQNYTSCQIIWEP
+242 MFRQGYTSCQIDWEP
-257 EEGGDEEDEAEDDS
+257 EEDEEEQDD

-276 SDEEEGDDEDEAE
+276 E
-289 DDSTED
+289 
-295 DTSDEEEG
+295 
-303 DDEDEAEDDTSDDDT
+303 DDDT
-318 TGDDD
+318 TGGDD
-323 DSDDDEPVDYDG
+323 DSDDDEPVDYHG
-335 PYHALEGHAGS
+335 PDHALEGHTGN

-351 LSEQASAA
+351 LSEQAPTG

-368 AQAVLTVVIDS
+368 AQSVLTVVSDAR
-379 QINSLQLTD
+379 INSLQLTD
-388 LRGRTFAQW
+388 LRGRTVAQW
-397 TSVDRFMTL
+397 TAVDRILTL
-406 PVTDYPRG
+406 PVADLPRG

-422 RDGATTHRRVILH
+422 PDGAISHRRVILH

>member
-1 MIQTMHHL
+1 MIETMHHL
-9 TRARYILATL
+9 TIARNILTAL

-24 CTLSMAQYGDFGLAE
+24 CTLCRAQYGDFGLAE
-39 QPADTAAVNDIIY
+39 QPADTAAVDDIIY
-52 YGDLMDMSG
+52 YGDYMDMSG

-101 SCIRFRNVFDPLLPG
+101 SCIRFRNVFDPLIPG

-123 TFIYDHQDD
+123 TFIYDHQED

-166 PAIYSERRWAMH
+166 PAVYSERRWAMH
-178 NWENS
+178 DWENS

-227 VTSFFLDIS
+227 VTSFFLDVS
-236 NEEELM
+236 NGEELM
-242 TFRQNYTSCQIIWEP
+242 MFRQGYTSCQIDWEP
-257 EEGGDEEDEAEDDS
+257 EEDEDEEEQDD

-276 SDEEEGDDEDEAE
+276 E
-289 DDSTED
+289 
-295 DTSDEEEG
+295 
-303 DDEDEAEDDTSDDDT
+303 DDDT
-318 TGDDD
+318 TGGDD
-323 DSDDDEPVDYDG
+323 DSDEDEPVDYHG
-335 PYHALEGHAGS
+335 PDHALEGHTGN

-351 LSEQASAA
+351 LSEQAPTG

-368 AQAVLTVVIDS
+368 AQSVLTVVSDA

-388 LRGRTFAQW
+388 LRGRIVAQR
-397 TSVDRFMTL
+397 TAVDRFLTL
-406 PVTDYPRG
+406 PVADLPRG

-422 RDGATTHRRVILH
+422 PDGAISHRRVILH

>member
-1 MIQTMHHL
+1 MIETMHHL
-9 TRARYILATL
+9 TIARHILTAL
-19 LAGMA
+19 LAVMA
-24 CTLSMAQYGDFGLAE
+24 CTLSRAQYGDFGLAE
-39 QPADTAAVNDIIY
+39 QPADTAAVDDIIY
-52 YGDLMDMSG
+52 YGDYMDMSG

-76 FDGNPINLYDQLAGE
+76 FDGNPINLYDQLAGQ

-101 SCIRFRNVFDPLLPG
+101 SCIRFRNVFDPLIPG

-123 TFIYDHQDD
+123 TFIYDHQED

-166 PAIYSERRWAMH
+166 PAVYSERRWAMH
-178 NWENS
+178 DWENS

-227 VTSFFLDIS
+227 VTSFFLDVS

-242 TFRQNYTSCQIIWEP
+242 MFRQNYTSCQIDWEP
-257 EEGGDEEDEAEDDS
+257 EEDEDEQDD

-276 SDEEEGDDEDEAE
+276 NE
-289 DDSTED
+289 
-295 DTSDEEEG
+295 
-303 DDEDEAEDDTSDDDT
+303 DDT
-318 TGDDD
+318 TGGDD
-323 DSDDDEPVDYDG
+323 DSDEDEPVDYDG
-335 PYHALEGHAGS
+335 PDHALEGHAGN
-346 GTASD
+346 GTESD
-351 LSEQASAA
+351 LSEQAPIG

-368 AQAVLTVVIDS
+368 AQSVLTVVSDA

-388 LRGRTFAQW
+388 LRGRTVAQL
-397 TSVDRFMTL
+397 TAVDRFLTL
-406 PVTDYPRG
+406 PVADLPRG

-422 RDGATTHRRVILH
+422 PDGAISHRRVILH

>member
-1 MIQTMHHL
+1 MIETMHHL
-9 TRARYILATL
+9 TRARYILVTL

-39 QPADTAAVNDIIY
+39 QPADTAAVDDIIY
-52 YGDLMDMSG
+52 YGDYMDMSG

-91 RPVVLVSGSV
+91 QPVVLVSGSV
-101 SCIRFRNVFDPLLPG
+101 SCIRFRNVFDPLVPG

-166 PAIYSERRWAMH
+166 PAVYSERRWAMH
-178 NWENS
+178 DWENS
-183 PEHDLPFTMYADNPD
+183 TEHDMPFTMYADNPD

-236 NEEELM
+236 NGEELM
-242 TFRQNYTSCQIIWEP
+242 MFRQGYTSCQIDWEP
-257 EEGGDEEDEAEDDS
+257 EEDEDEEEQDD

-276 SDEEEGDDEDEAE
+276 E
-289 DDSTED
+289 
-295 DTSDEEEG
+295 
-303 DDEDEAEDDTSDDDT
+303 DDDT
-318 TGDDD
+318 TGGDD

-335 PYHALEGHAGS
+335 PNHALEGHTGN

-351 LSEQASAA
+351 LSEQAPTG

-368 AQAVLTVVIDS
+368 AQSVLTVVSDVR
-379 QINSLQLTD
+379 INSLQLTD
-388 LRGRTFAQW
+388 LRGRTVAQW
-397 TSVDRFMTL
+397 TAVDRILTL
-406 PVTDYPRG
+406 PVADLPRG

-422 RDGATTHRRVILH
+422 PDGAISHRRVILH